1 MFKAAHLGGLNKWQ
15 SFSSWLLLIA
25 RGHLCEIRDQHQG
38 QRRVPSGPALQQV
51 REDRKSQIMR
61 NKKQALCKDLTTD
74 VLCKLRDK
82 SQHSHQGE
90 DRERLKEGGGGDSV
104 SSFQQVKGRRGCL

>member
-1 MFKAAHLGGLNKWQ
+1 MK
-15 SFSSWLLLIA
+15 
-25 RGHLCEIRDQHQG
+25 
-38 QRRVPSGPALQQV
+38 SGTSTKDSAERPAV
-51 REDRKSQIMR
+51 RSCAPAGKGRQEVSDNEKQ
-61 NKKQALCKDLTTD
+61 KQALCKDLTTE

-104 SSFQQVKGRRGCL
+104 SSFQQVKGRRGCLSLTGQE